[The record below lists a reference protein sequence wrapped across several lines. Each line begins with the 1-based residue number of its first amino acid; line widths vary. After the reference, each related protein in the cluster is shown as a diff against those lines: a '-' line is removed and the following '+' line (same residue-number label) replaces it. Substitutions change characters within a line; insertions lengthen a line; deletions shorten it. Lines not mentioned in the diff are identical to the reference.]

1 VFLTYIRKD
10 LLESVVII
18 TAIILSYS
26 FIPDYG
32 ATLPKVIIFITLCLA
47 LGLLFKE
54 KTSLEGFDFS
64 IKTTGLLMVFLTI
77 IMLYHQRWG
86 DINFI
91 LKLSV
96 AYLMAIT
103 INLGVALDCMCKLSG
118 KLLIPTIIGFTL
130 GSLGYTFSV
139 TDILTDGRELYLTPM
154 LTSQK
159 SIVFTRATSYFWEPG
174 VFAFVVNIIIA
185 YKLFRK
191 NENLNSIK
199 VEVFYLLI
207 TQSAGG
213 ILAFFILFIS
223 FFVKKTKNKKLE
235 NIISAGLIIFTAL
248 FFLNLSG
255 NIQYLT
261 QALNFFTVIL
271 FDRNLLV
278 DMSYGA
284 RIVDFYAPFYAVLES
299 PFWGLK
305 DLDAYLS
312 YSEQIRGFSIEQ
324 ITNSWS
330 SLAYTFGYPF
340 MGLYLGLVFIA
351 TKSYFNSSLVPF
363 VFIILLASSP
373 VYVNIMT
380 LYLIVAMYEQTE
392 KNKSFLSVIRT
403 EIKRV

>member
-1 VFLTYIRKD
+1 
-10 LLESVVII
+10 
-18 TAIILSYS
+18 
-26 FIPDYG
+26 
-32 ATLPKVIIFITLCLA
+32 
-47 LGLLFKE
+47 
-54 KTSLEGFDFS
+54 
-64 IKTTGLLMVFLTI
+64 
-77 IMLYHQRWG
+77 
-86 DINFI
+86 
-91 LKLSV
+91 
-96 AYLMAIT
+96 
-103 INLGVALDCMCKLSG
+103 
-118 KLLIPTIIGFTL
+118 
-130 GSLGYTFSV
+130 
-139 TDILTDGRELYLTPM
+139 
-154 LTSQK
+154 
-159 SIVFTRATSYFWEPG
+159 
-174 VFAFVVNIIIA
+174 
-185 YKLFRK
+185 
-191 NENLNSIK
+191 
-199 VEVFYLLI
+199 LLI